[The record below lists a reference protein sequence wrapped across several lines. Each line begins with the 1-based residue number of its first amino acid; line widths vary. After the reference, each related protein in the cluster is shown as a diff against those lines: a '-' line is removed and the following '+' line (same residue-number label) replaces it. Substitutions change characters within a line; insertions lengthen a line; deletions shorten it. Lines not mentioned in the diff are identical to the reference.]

1 MDIFHKTRRRHVTYR
16 KRGLSRRY
24 TTMRLKWNSNLFEPQ
39 NKKTKA
45 SLKIRDAFIWSGLR
59 GSTLARTVRSVI
71 RGENSSTGRVFYTA
85 PTSRPEPKIK
95 KQPRDEL
102 GVAFYGADYG
112 ARTRHLHL
120 GKVALY
126 QMS

>member
-1 MDIFHKTRRRHVTYR
+1 MLLWPQQATEIVTVIAADVMDAATDVIVLAALTEQNPQKRREKSNKT
-16 KRGLSRRY
+16 
-24 TTMRLKWNSNLFEPQ
+24 
-39 NKKTKA
+39 
-45 SLKIRDAFIWSGLR
+45 
-59 GSTLARTVRSVI
+59 
-71 RGENSSTGRVFYTA
+71 
-85 PTSRPEPKIK
+85 K

>member
-1 MDIFHKTRRRHVTYR
+1 MEFVPF
-16 KRGLSRRY
+16 
-24 TTMRLKWNSNLFEPQ
+24 LFWC
-39 NKKTKA
+39 TF
-45 SLKIRDAFIWSGLR
+45 RD
-59 GSTLARTVRSVI
+59 STLARTARSVI
-71 RGENSSTGRVFYTA
+71 RGSDSYQLSFTTA